1 MNNYIHYNRR
11 QFFIDNPQAVEI
23 VWSNT
28 KEIIKNQYLRKSK
41 REDVAA
47 KRIVSTFNS
56 ALSMKDIPYMTLI
69 RENTEEILA
78 NFLTD
83 PKTKEQKIGINKSL
97 IELYIDEALIST
109 GKIYQPSFFYSKTAY
124 EKNSLE
130 KLDKD
135 LTKLALCINDLSG
148 SQYLSQKDAQSILK
162 DIENLS
168 KNLDIQIKNNIT
180 QYSLINN
187 KNSKWLKKWID
198 NFSDKLAKYN
208 ITNISNNLIG
218 ALFEQGGAAFLK
230 QIGDAVAEKETRLV
244 FRTTKNV
251 GGVRGVENTDNFK
264 SLNLHQD
271 NLKLLL
277 KGLVSQN
284 KVDAKIEY
292 NFITTGEVGSV
303 GMSAKATSSTSIKLV
318 SDTTLYTLLAFHID
332 FLQVCLQAMATPKDR
347 PNTGQ
352 KTEPYASEIKV
363 VKENKD
369 LAFSYIKRVAYIQ
382 ALQENFLKQLGG
394 NMSADIIFIHRMDT
408 DSYYMFDLNEIS
420 KKILDVDKI
429 DKYLSPIKK
438 ISLINRWQDSAP
450 GESGA
455 KKRIIDLYSQARD
468 RKIAVNTTIS
478 KLQSLINI

>member
-1 MNNYIHYNRR
+1 MNNYIHYNRK
-11 QFFIDNPQAVEI
+11 QFFVDNPQAVEI
-23 VWSNT
+23 VWSDT

-47 KRIVSTFNS
+47 RRIVSTFNS
-56 ALSMKDIPYMTLI
+56 ALNMKDIPYMTLI

-109 GKIYQPSFFYSKTAY
+109 GKIYQPSFFYSRTAY
-124 EKNSLE
+124 EENGLK

-135 LTKLALCINDLSG
+135 LDKLQKCLRKLG
-148 SQYLSQKDAQSILK
+148 TEYLSQKAAE
-162 DIENLS
+162 DISGEINKLYE
-168 KNLDIQIKNNIT
+168 NLDIS
-180 QYSLINN
+180 QYVLINN
-187 KNSKWLKKWID
+187 KNNKWLKKWID
-198 NFSDKLAKYN
+198 DFSDKLAKYN

-218 ALFEQGGAAFLK
+218 ALFEQGGAGFLK

-292 NFITTGEVGSV
+292 NFTTTGEVGSV
-303 GMSAKATSSTSIKLV
+303 GMSAKATSSTSMKLV
-318 SDTTLYTLLAFHID
+318 SDTTLYTLLAFHTD

-438 ISLINRWQDSAP
+438 ISLINRWQDSTP

-455 KKRIIDLYSQARD
+455 KKRIIDLYNQARD
-468 RKIAVNTTIS
+468 RKIAVSTTIP